1 MSKRKPRYEGPA
13 YCDYQDLFDSI
24 TTELENLY
32 YTLWD
37 KRKEAPKYRT
47 MGKQAKTA
55 WMLWKLGS
63 TEYWRREGEGMHFT
77 NLREE
82 RRKNHIIY
90 VRAKYEDDPTEWDED
105 EYLWKETLDE
115 YLCEVRHNKAKK
127 MMMPYL
133 ARTIME
139 WRDDRTLYYS
149 GLLTAMNTELMV
161 ILDFIKYGKTHADH
175 RQTIIDLEEAI
186 RLLHEVQTHIGQTEE
201 KEAWTAL
208 FTHIW
213 ERHPWWYD

>member
-13 YCDYQDLFDSI
+13 YRDYQDLFDSI
-24 TTELENLY
+24 TIELETLY
-32 YTLWD
+32 HTLWN
-37 KRKEAPKYRT
+37 KRKEDPKFRT

-63 TEYWRREGEGMHFT
+63 TEYWRREGEGLHFT
-77 NLREE
+77 NQLEE
-82 RRKNHIIY
+82 RRKNHVIY
-90 VRAKYEDDPTEWDED
+90 VRAKYENDPADLDEWD
-105 EYLWKETLDE
+105 ETLDE
-115 YLCEVRHNKAKK
+115 YLCKVRHNKAKNL
-127 MMMPYL
+127 MMPYL

-139 WRDDRTLYYS
+139 WRNGRTLYYS
-149 GLLTAMNTELMV
+149 SLLTAMNTGLME
-161 ILDFIKYGKTHADH
+161 ILDFIKYGRTHADH
-175 RQTIIDLEEAI
+175 RETIIDLEKTI
-186 RLLHEVQTHIGQTEE
+186 RLLHDAQTHIGQTEE

>member
-13 YCDYQDLFDSI
+13 YCDYQDLFNGI
-24 TTELENLY
+24 TVELENIY
-32 YTLWD
+32 HKLWD
-37 KRKEAPKYRT
+37 KRKEAPRFRT

-63 TEYWRREGEGMHFT
+63 TEYWFSEANELHYT
-77 NLREE
+77 NLLED
-82 RRKNHIIY
+82 RRNGHIIY
-90 VRAKYEDDPTEWDED
+90 VRAKYEYDSMDWDETLND
-105 EYLWKETLDE
+105 YLGK
-115 YLCEVRHNKAKK
+115 VRHNKAKNL
-127 MMMPYL
+127 MIPYL

-139 WRDDRTLYYS
+139 WRDGRTLYYS

-186 RLLHEVQTHIGQTEE
+186 RLLHEAQIHIGQANE
-201 KEAWTAL
+201 KESWTEL
-208 FTHIW
+208 FTHIK
-213 ERHPWWYD
+213 ERYPCWYD

>member
-1 MSKRKPRYEGPA
+1 
-13 YCDYQDLFDSI
+13 
-24 TTELENLY
+24 
-32 YTLWD
+32 
-37 KRKEAPKYRT
+37 

-63 TEYWRREGEGMHFT
+63 TEYWRREGEGLHFT

-105 EYLWKETLDE
+105 EYLWKETLEE
-115 YLCEVRHNKAKK
+115 YLCKVRHNKAKNL
-127 MMMPYL
+127 MMPYL

-139 WRDDRTLYYS
+139 WRDGGTLYYS
-149 GLLTAMNTELMV
+149 DLLTAINTKLME
-161 ILDFIKYGKTHADH
+161 ILDFIKNGRTHADH

-186 RLLHEVQTHIGQTEE
+186 RLLHEAQTRIGQNDE
-201 KEAWTAL
+201 KEAWVEL

-213 ERHPWWYD
+213 KRYVWWYD

>member
-32 YTLWD
+32 HTLWD
-37 KRKEAPKYRT
+37 KRKEAPKFRT

-63 TEYWRREGEGMHFT
+63 AEYWRSEGRELHYT
-77 NLREE
+77 NLLEE
-82 RRKNHIIY
+82 RCKSHIIY
-90 VRAKYEDDPTEWDED
+90 VRAKYENDPTDLDEWD
-105 EYLWKETLDE
+105 ETLDE
-115 YLCEVRHNKAKK
+115 YLCKVRHNKAKNL
-127 MMMPYL
+127 MMPYL

-139 WRDDRTLYYS
+139 WRDGGTLYYS

-161 ILDFIKYGKTHADH
+161 ILDFIKYGRTHADH

-186 RLLHEVQTHIGQTEE
+186 RLLHEAQTRIGQTNE
-201 KEAWTAL
+201 KEGWTAL